1 MSDLLSSMILVLA
14 RGIEPRFPTYEVDVL
29 AIELDKRIWW
39 TGGILTPQPSR
50 YERDALPLS
59 YQSKFV

>member
-1 MSDLLSSMILVLA
+1 MILVLA

-39 TGGILTPQPSR
+39 TDQDLNLEQPS
-50 YERDALPLS
+50 YELGALTN
-59 YQSKFV
+59 